1 MGGLLKMLF
10 KTAIRNSIK
19 YSRRSLVVAICIAIS
34 TIAMQTMDGIGEGFK
49 ISALRFM
56 LNQQGMIVF
65 EPAKAEPLEFAV
77 HSISKYEDIKEEI
90 LKIIPDARISGKI
103 FSPAIVVKDSFS
115 IETAVT
121 SEDDIS
127 GTIIGEKTAKML
139 NSEVG
144 DTVILFGSNRYG
156 GLSVV
161 PAKVE
166 STSKN
171 FRSIRN
177 GKGIMLPISLARMLL
192 GWGEQEVK
200 LVQINF
206 DEFWRADEYT
216 AELRGVFPDIKITSW
231 RERLTNIEDLFKV
244 TDFKMNTFAA
254 IILILVAGII
264 MNTVLTSVLERKN
277 DIGTLRSIGASRIYV
292 TKMILLEILFISL
305 IGALIG
311 TGLSYVIIKLLSRSG
326 FSLGEVGGV
335 IDYMSGNL
343 YPKIVPLKWFGHI
356 VFAVIWAVL
365 WSLYPV
371 LYIVRMKPVDA
382 LKKTL

>member
-1 MGGLLKMLF
+1 MLF
-10 KTAIRNSIK
+10 RTAIRNSLK
-19 YSRRSLVVAICIAIS
+19 YFRRSLVIVICIAIS
-34 TIAMQTMDGIGEGFK
+34 TVAMQTMDGIGEGFK
-49 ISALRFM
+49 MSALRFM

-65 EPAKAEPLEFAV
+65 EPVKAEPLEFAV
-77 HSISKYEDIKEEI
+77 YSISKYEDIKEEI

-139 NSEVG
+139 DSKVG

-166 STSKN
+166 STISEN

-192 GWGEQEVK
+192 GWGEQEVR

-216 AELRGVFPDIKITSW
+216 EQLREVFPDIKITSW

-244 TDFKMNTFAA
+244 SDFKMNTFAA

-292 TKMILLEILFISL
+292 TKMILLEIIFVSL
-305 IGALIG
+305 IGTLIG
-311 TGLSYVIIKLLSRSG
+311 TSLSYIIIKFLLKG
-326 FSLGEVGGV
+326 GIALGEVGGV
-335 IDYMSGNL
+335 IDYMSGSI
-343 YPKIVPLKWFGHI
+343 YPEIVPLKWFIHI
-356 VFAVIWAVL
+356 VFAIVWAVI

>member
-1 MGGLLKMLF
+1 MLF
-10 KTAIRNSIK
+10 RTAIRNSLK
-19 YSRRSLVVAICIAIS
+19 YFRRSLVIVICIAIS
-34 TIAMQTMDGIGEGFK
+34 TVAMQTMDGIGEGFK
-49 ISALRFM
+49 MSALRFM

-65 EPAKAEPLEFAV
+65 EPVKAEPLEFAV

-139 NSEVG
+139 DSKVG

-166 STSKN
+166 STISES

-177 GKGIMLPISLARMLL
+177 GKGILLPISLARMLL
-192 GWGEQEVK
+192 GWGEEEVR

-216 AELRGVFPDIKITSW
+216 GELREVFPDIKITSW

-244 TDFKMNTFAA
+244 SDFKMNTFAA

-292 TKMILLEILFISL
+292 TKMILLEIIFVSL
-305 IGALIG
+305 IGTLIG
-311 TGLSYVIIKLLSRSG
+311 TSLSYIIIKFLLKG
-326 FSLGEVGGV
+326 GIALGEVGGV
-335 IDYMSGNL
+335 IDYMSGSI
-343 YPKIVPLKWFGHI
+343 YPEIVPLKWFIHI
-356 VFAVIWAVL
+356 VFAIVWAVI

>member
-1 MGGLLKMLF
+1 MLF

-19 YSRRSLVVAICIAIS
+19 YRRRSLVVVICIAIS

-49 ISALRFM
+49 MSALRFM

-65 EPAKAEPLEFAV
+65 EPAEAEPLEFAV
-77 HSISKYEDIKEEI
+77 HSISKYGDIKEKIKE
-90 LKIIPDARISGKI
+90 IIPDARISGKI

-115 IETAVT
+115 IETAV
-121 SEDDIS
+121 SAEDDIS
-127 GTIIGEKTAKML
+127 GTVVGEKTAKML

-171 FRSIRN
+171 FRSIRQ
-177 GKGIMLPISLARMLL
+177 GKGIMLPINLARMLL
-192 GWGEQEVK
+192 GWGEEEVR
-200 LVQINF
+200 LVQVNF

-216 AELRGVFPDIKITSW
+216 KELKAAFPGVKITSW

-244 TDFKMNTFAA
+244 SDFKMNIFAA

-264 MNTVLTSVLERKN
+264 MNTILTSVLERKN
-277 DIGTLRSIGASRIYV
+277 DIGTLRSIGASRIFV
-292 TKMILLEILFISL
+292 TKMILLEIIFVAIIGTL
-305 IGALIG
+305 IGSGI
-311 TGLSYVIIKLLSRSG
+311 SYVIVSALSKSG
-326 FSLGEVGGV
+326 IVIGEVGEV
-335 IDYMSGNL
+335 IDYMSGSI
-343 YPKIVPLKWFGHI
+343 YPEIVPLKWSIHV
-356 VFAVIWAVL
+356 VFAITWAII
-365 WSLYPV
+365 WSLYPIV
-371 LYIVRMKPVDA
+371 YIIRMKPVDA
-382 LKKTL
+382 LRKTL

>member
-1 MGGLLKMLF
+1 LL
-10 KTAIRNSIK
+10 KTAIRNSLK
-19 YSRRSLVVAICIAIS
+19 YFRRSLVIVICIAIS

-65 EPAKAEPLEFAV
+65 EPVRAEPLEFAV
-77 HSISKYEDIKEEI
+77 HSLEKYGDIKE
-90 LKIIPDARISGKI
+90 KITEVIPDARISGKI

-115 IETAVT
+115 IETQVA
-121 SEDDIS
+121 SEDDIE
-127 GTIIGEKTAKML
+127 GTVIGEKTAKML
-139 NSEVG
+139 NSGVG

-166 STSKN
+166 STSN
-171 FRSIRN
+171 DFRSIKK

-192 GWGEQEVK
+192 GWGEEEVR
-200 LVQINF
+200 LVQVNF
-206 DEFWRADEYT
+206 DEFWRADEY
-216 AELRGVFPDIKITSW
+216 AQKLRSVFPDVKITSW

-244 TDFKMNTFAA
+244 TDFKMNTFGG

-277 DIGTLRSIGASRIYV
+277 DIGTLRSIGASRIFV
-292 TKMILLEILFISL
+292 TKMILLEIIFISI

-311 TGLSYVIIKLLSRSG
+311 TGLSYIIIKLLLRSG

-335 IDYMSGNL
+335 FDYMSGNL

-356 VFAVIWAVL
+356 IFAVIWAVI

-382 LKKTL
+382 LRKTL

>member
-1 MGGLLKMLF
+1 MLF

-19 YSRRSLVVAICIAIS
+19 YRRRSLVVVICIAIS

-49 ISALRFM
+49 MSALRFM

-65 EPAKAEPLEFAV
+65 EPPEAEVLEFAV
-77 HSISKYEDIKEEI
+77 HSINKYGDIKEKIKE
-90 LKIIPDARISGKI
+90 IIPEARISGKI

-115 IETAVT
+115 IETAV
-121 SEDDIS
+121 SAEDDIS

-171 FRSIRN
+171 FRSIRQ
-177 GKGIMLPISLARMLL
+177 GKGIMLPINLARMLL
-192 GWGEQEVK
+192 GWGEEEVR
-200 LVQINF
+200 LVQVNF

-216 AELRGVFPDIKITSW
+216 KELRAVFPDVKITSW
-231 RERLTNIEDLFKV
+231 RERLTNIEDLFRV
-244 TDFKMNTFAA
+244 SDFKMNIFAA

-264 MNTVLTSVLERKN
+264 MNTILTSVLERKS
-277 DIGTLRSIGASRIYV
+277 DIGTLRSIGASRIFV
-292 TKMILLEILFISL
+292 TKMILLEIIFVSI
-305 IGALIG
+305 IGTLIG
-311 TGLSYVIIKLLSRSG
+311 TGISYIIVSALSKSG
-326 FSLGEVGGV
+326 IVMGEVGEV
-335 IDYMSGNL
+335 IDYMSGAM
-343 YPKIVPLKWFGHI
+343 YPKIVPLKWFIHVIFAI
-356 VFAVIWAVL
+356 VWAVI
-365 WSLYPV
+365 WSLYPIF
-371 LYIVRMKPVDA
+371 YIVRMKPVDA
-382 LKKTL
+382 LRKTL

>member
-1 MGGLLKMLF
+1 MLF
-10 KTAIRNSIK
+10 KTAIRNSLK
-19 YSRRSLVVAICIAIS
+19 YFRRSLVIVICIAIS
-34 TIAMQTMDGIGEGFK
+34 TVAMQTMDGIGEGFK
-49 ISALRFM
+49 MSALRFM

-65 EPAKAEPLEFAV
+65 EPVKAEPLEFAV
-77 HSISKYEDIKEEI
+77 YSISKYEDIKEEI

-139 NSEVG
+139 DSKVG

-166 STSKN
+166 STISEN

-192 GWGEQEVK
+192 GWGEQEVR

-216 AELRGVFPDIKITSW
+216 EQLREVFPDIKITSW

-244 TDFKMNTFAA
+244 SDFKMNTFAA

-292 TKMILLEILFISL
+292 TKMILLEIIFVSL
-305 IGALIG
+305 IGTLIG
-311 TGLSYVIIKLLSRSG
+311 TSLSYIIIKFLLKG
-326 FSLGEVGGV
+326 GIALGEVGGV
-335 IDYMSGNL
+335 IDYMSGSI
-343 YPKIVPLKWFGHI
+343 YPEIVPLKWFIHI
-356 VFAVIWAVL
+356 VFAIVWAVI

>member
-1 MGGLLKMLF
+1 MLF

-19 YSRRSLVVAICIAIS
+19 YSRRSLVIIICIAIS

-49 ISALRFM
+49 VSALRFM

-65 EPAKAEPLEFAV
+65 EPKDAEPLEFAV
-77 HSISKYEDIKEEI
+77 HSINKYEDIKEKI
-90 LKIIPDARISGKI
+90 MKIIPDARISGKI

-115 IETAVT
+115 METAV
-121 SEDDIS
+121 SAEDDIS
-127 GTIIGEKTAKML
+127 GTIMGDKTAEML
-139 NSEVG
+139 NSKVG
-144 DTVILFGSNRYG
+144 DTVILFGSDRYG

-166 STSKN
+166 STSEN

-192 GWGEQEVK
+192 GWGKDEVR
-200 LVQINF
+200 LVQVNF
-206 DEFWRADEYT
+206 DEFWKADEYA
-216 AELRGVFPDIKITSW
+216 AELRKVFPDFKITSW
-231 RERLTNIEDLFKV
+231 KERLTNIDDLFKV
-244 TDFKMNTFAA
+244 TDFKMNIFAA

-277 DIGTLRSIGASRIYV
+277 DIGTLRSIGASRIFV
-292 TKMILLEILFISL
+292 TKMILLEIIFVSL

-311 TGLSYVIIKLLSRSG
+311 TSLSYVIIKFLLKG
-326 FSLGEVGGV
+326 GIVLGEVGEV
-335 IDYMSGNL
+335 IDYMSGNI
-343 YPKIVPLKWFGHI
+343 YPKIVPLKWLGHV
-356 VFAVIWAVL
+356 VFATVWAVL

-382 LKKTL
+382 LRKTL

>member
-1 MGGLLKMLF
+1 MLF
-10 KTAIRNSIK
+10 KTAIRNSLK
-19 YSRRSLVVAICIAIS
+19 YFRRSLVIVICIAIS
-34 TIAMQTMDGIGEGFK
+34 TVAMQTMDGIGEGFK
-49 ISALRFM
+49 MSALRFM

-65 EPAKAEPLEFAV
+65 EPVKAEPLEFAV

-139 NSEVG
+139 DSKVG

-166 STSKN
+166 STISES

-192 GWGEQEVK
+192 GWGEQEVR

-216 AELRGVFPDIKITSW
+216 EQLREVFPDIKITSW

-244 TDFKMNTFAA
+244 SDFKMNTFAA

-292 TKMILLEILFISL
+292 TKMILLEIIFVSL
-305 IGALIG
+305 IGTLIG
-311 TGLSYVIIKLLSRSG
+311 TSLSYIIIKFLLKG
-326 FSLGEVGGV
+326 GIALGEVGGV
-335 IDYMSGNL
+335 IDYMSGSI
-343 YPKIVPLKWFGHI
+343 YPEIVPLKWFIHI
-356 VFAVIWAVL
+356 VFAIVWAVI

>member
-1 MGGLLKMLF
+1 MLF

-244 TDFKMNTFAA
+244 TDFDSCCGYYYEYCSHKC
-254 IILILVAGII
+254 
-264 MNTVLTSVLERKN
+264 S
-277 DIGTLRSIGASRIYV
+277 
-292 TKMILLEILFISL
+292 
-305 IGALIG
+305 
-311 TGLSYVIIKLLSRSG
+311 
-326 FSLGEVGGV
+326 
-335 IDYMSGNL
+335 
-343 YPKIVPLKWFGHI
+343 
-356 VFAVIWAVL
+356 
-365 WSLYPV
+365 
-371 LYIVRMKPVDA
+371 
-382 LKKTL
+382 

>member
-1 MGGLLKMLF
+1 MLF
-10 KTAIRNSIK
+10 KTAIRNSLK
-19 YSRRSLVVAICIAIS
+19 YFRRSLVIVICIAIS
-34 TIAMQTMDGIGEGFK
+34 TVAMQTMDGIGEGFK
-49 ISALRFM
+49 MSALRFM

-65 EPAKAEPLEFAV
+65 EPVKAEPLEFAV
-77 HSISKYEDIKEEI
+77 YSISKYEDIKEEI

-139 NSEVG
+139 DSKVG

-166 STSKN
+166 STISES

-177 GKGIMLPISLARMLL
+177 GKGILLPISLARMLL
-192 GWGEQEVK
+192 GWGEEEVR

-216 AELRGVFPDIKITSW
+216 GELREVFPDIKITSW

-244 TDFKMNTFAA
+244 SDFKMNTFAA

-311 TGLSYVIIKLLSRSG
+311 TGLSYVIIKFLLKG
-326 FSLGEVGGV
+326 GITLGEVGGV
-335 IDYMSGNL
+335 IDYMSGSI
-343 YPKIVPLKWFGHI
+343 YPEIVPLKWFIHI
-356 VFAVIWAVL
+356 VFAIVWAVI

>member
-1 MGGLLKMLF
+1 MLF

-19 YSRRSLVVAICIAIS
+19 YFRRSLVIAVCIAIS

-65 EPAKAEPLEFAV
+65 EPAQAEPLEFAV
-77 HSISKYEDIKEEI
+77 HSIEEYESIKEKI
-90 LKIIPDARISGKI
+90 SQIIPDATISGKI
-103 FSPAIVVKDSFS
+103 FSPAMVVKDSFS
-115 IETAVT
+115 IETAVG

-139 NSEVG
+139 DTEVG
-144 DTVILFGSNRYG
+144 DTVILFGSDRYG

-161 PAKVE
+161 PAKVD
-166 STSKN
+166 STAEN
-171 FRSIRN
+171 YRSIRN
-177 GKGIMLPISLARMLL
+177 GKGLLLPIYLARMLL
-192 GWGEQEVK
+192 RWDKGEVR

-206 DEFWRADEYT
+206 EDFWKADDYA
-216 AELRGVFPDIKITSW
+216 AELRKVFPDFKITSW
-231 RERLTNIEDLFKV
+231 KERLTNIEDLFKV
-244 TDFKMNTFAA
+244 TDFKMNIFAA

-277 DIGTLRSIGASRIYV
+277 DIGTLRSIGASRIFV
-292 TKMILLEILFISL
+292 TKMILIEIIFVSL
-305 IGALIG
+305 IGTLIG
-311 TGLSYVIIKLLSRSG
+311 TGCSYIIIRFLLKG
-326 FSLGEVGGV
+326 GITLGEVGGV
-335 IDYMSGNL
+335 MDYMSGNL
-343 YPKIVPLKWFGHI
+343 YPKIVPLKWLGHI

-365 WSLYPV
+365 WSFYPV

-382 LKKTL
+382 LRKTL